1 MVAIGVKET
10 RYSQKVKRK
19 CLDGWTVRQ
28 RPCHLVVFTP
38 TLPLYDDLRLIDHL
52 YSSTQHVIL
61 YPHYI
66 HIDLFQG
73 HDLLPLGEQRKDLMY
88 LVPFHMSAVQ
98 PISVSNNQVIY
109 YLWGSICEVGCPVT
123 GRQTGGHLGSYN
135 KTTCSQANML
145 APFIKRLKMTGLT
158 DWSMYDHTI
167 TGVIVCWCGG
177 VGALLAQTS
186 LGQIE
191 R

>member
-1 MVAIGVKET
+1 M
-10 RYSQKVKRK
+10 
-19 CLDGWTVRQ
+19 TVRQ
-28 RPCHLVVFTP
+28 RPCHLVVFIP
-38 TLPLYDDLRLIDHL
+38 TLPLYDDLRLIHHL
-52 YSSTQHVIL
+52 QVFYSTCHIISTLHTHRLISGTWFVAFRWAERRS
-61 YPHYI
+61 Y
-66 HIDLFQG
+66 
-73 HDLLPLGEQRKDLMY
+73 
-88 LVPFHMSAVQ
+88 VCNAFHMSAVQ

-145 APFIKRLKMTGLT
+145 APFIKRPKMTGLT
-158 DWSMYDHTI
+158 DRSMYDHTI
-167 TGVIVCWCGG
+167 RGVIACWCGG
-177 VGALLAQTS
+177 VGAWLAQTS